1 VAGYFALRWL
11 IVRESDVHLQRFH
24 GHAYEYPRVA
34 AVFLV
39 CCLGVSGFPVS
50 PTFLGIDLMFTHVDS
65 GQIVLLLL
73 LAVNFLF
80 LELCL
85 LRMYVRLFL
94 GPHQKEY
101 HEVAFR
107 AS

>member
-1 VAGYFALRWL
+1 V
-11 IVRESDVHLQRFH
+11 
-24 GHAYEYPRVA
+24 
-34 AVFLV
+34 
-39 CCLGVSGFPVS
+39 
-50 PTFLGIDLMFTHVDS
+50 GIDLMFTHVDS